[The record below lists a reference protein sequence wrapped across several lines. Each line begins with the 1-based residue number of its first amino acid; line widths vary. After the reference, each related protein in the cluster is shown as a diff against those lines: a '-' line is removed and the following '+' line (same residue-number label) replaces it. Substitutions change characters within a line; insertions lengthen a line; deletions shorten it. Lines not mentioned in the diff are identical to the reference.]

1 MTARI
6 DLDVVKKILSPAQ
19 IRSVVESQQRI
30 NIWEGSIRSGKTI
43 ASLLRFLIFV
53 ANPPPDGELVIIGKT
68 RETINRNLFAPLMNP
83 NLFGMFAKQV
93 HYNPGA
99 SEAII
104 FGRTVHVIGAND
116 AKAESKI
123 RGMTVCGAY
132 VDEITVLP
140 RSFFDMLVA
149 RCSVPGAKIFGT
161 TNPDNPGHWL
171 RKEYLLRAKQ
181 TELATWHF
189 TIDDNPHLDPSYVAW
204 LKTTYTGLWYRRF
217 VLGQWV
223 QAEGAVYDMWDPDR
237 HVVDI
242 LPPIHRWV
250 GLGVDYGTV
259 NPFAGLLLG
268 VGQGPAPN
276 DPVER
281 TRLYLAGEYRYDSR
295 AQRRQLTD
303 LEYSRRLRDWLSDF
317 ATGPGQRGVRPE
329 WTVVDPSAASFV
341 NQLYHDGLTPTLAD
355 NSVIDGIRLVSSLLA
370 NDLLLV
376 RGSCTGWI
384 EEVGGYAWDDKAAA
398 AGEDK
403 PIKADDHSLDA
414 GRYVLKTT
422 EFAWRSQLDWALAA

>member
-1 MTARI
+1 
-6 DLDVVKKILSPAQ
+6 
-19 IRSVVESQQRI
+19 
-30 NIWEGSIRSGKTI
+30 
-43 ASLLRFLIFV
+43 
-53 ANPPPDGELVIIGKT
+53 
-68 RETINRNLFAPLMNP
+68 
-83 NLFGMFAKQV
+83 
-93 HYNPGA
+93 
-99 SEAII
+99 
-104 FGRTVHVIGAND
+104 
-116 AKAESKI
+116 
-123 RGMTVCGAY
+123 MTVAGAY

-140 RSFFDMLVA
+140 RAFFDMLVG

-204 LKTTYTGLWYRRF
+204 LKSTYTGLWYRRF

-223 QAEGAVYDMWDPDR
+223 QAEGAVYDMWDLDR

-341 NQLYHDGLTPTLAD
+341 TQLYHDGLTPTLAD

-422 EFAWRSQLDWALAA
+422 EFAWRSQLDWVLAA